1 MAVLKSL
8 RRPRLV
14 AQILIVTLLVGGSPV
29 FSGVIVEPSAPAF
42 TLDICHPMP
51 GVDRSF
57 GGISLAAPLPSRMLA
72 PALTERGASSDSYP
86 LWRSRPDEA
95 PSTPPPKAP
104 V

>member
-1 MAVLKSL
+1 MAVLKII

-14 AQILIVTLLVGGSPV
+14 AEMLIVTLLVGGSPV
-29 FSGVIVEPSAPAF
+29 FSGVIVQPSAPAF

-57 GGISLAAPLPSRMLA
+57 DGISLAAPLPSRMLI
-72 PALTERGASSDSYP
+72 PALTKRGASADSYS

-95 PSTPPPKAP
+95 PNAPPPKTPA
-104 V
+104 